1 LLKKTKCEACEEK
14 HKGFVSPRL
23 CFSFAKIKEI
33 LKLEKDDH
41 EKFRKLILPQTNG
54 YHSTTA
60 ASSTFQ
66 YPIIILFKKFPCEK

>member
-1 LLKKTKCEACEEK
+1 M
-14 HKGFVSPRL
+14 HKGFVNPRL

-41 EKFRKLILPQTNG
+41 EKFCKLILPQTNG
-54 YHSTTA
+54 YRSTMA

-66 YPIIILFKKFPCEK
+66 Y